1 MKKVSKKG
9 NSTKSGAKRKVV
21 IIGAGPAGLATAWK
35 LLRSRPGE
43 FTVKILEESGEI
55 GGISKTVNY
64 KGNRMD
70 IGGHRFFTKA
80 KEVQEFWEEVMPE
93 MMERERVSR
102 IYYKHKFFDYPVKL
116 NWATL
121 RNMGF
126 LTAMRCGLSYIRVV
140 IWPRKPEESLE
151 DFYVNR
157 FGKKLYEMFFEG
169 YTEKLWGKHPR
180 DISAEW
186 GAQRVKG
193 LSVMEVLRD
202 AIMKILHIQQKKVET
217 SLISKFQYPELGPG
231 AMWEKVAEEVQEM
244 SGEILLHEKVIGILR
259 NVKSETKKLNGSG
272 DFRNSNMGEF
282 TVKTENSEF
291 SADEVVSSMAVK
303 DLVGSLE
310 KVPKEVARIARELP
324 YRDFVTVGVLVRKL
338 EISSNGKRLSDS
350 LQERIRKVGVPDNWI
365 YVQDAGV
372 KLGRIQIFNN
382 WSPKM
387 VERAKETVWI
397 GLEYF
402 CAEGDKFW
410 QMSEKKCGE
419 MAVRELSKMGIIR
432 EEEVLDFH
440 RERVKKAYP
449 AYFGSYGEFRKVRE
463 FLDEIPG
470 LYLVG
475 RNGQHRYNNM
485 DHSVLT
491 GFRAAEVIMG
501 GRKREEIWAVNT
513 EKEYGEE
520 K

>member
-1 MKKVSKKG
+1 MKKVRR
-9 NSTKSGAKRKVV
+9 KRVV

-35 LLRSRPGE
+35 LLKEKPGE
-43 FTVKILEESGEI
+43 FSVKILEESEEI
-55 GGISKTVNY
+55 GGISRTVNY

-102 IYYKHKFFDYPVKL
+102 IYYRRKFFDYPVKL
-116 NWATL
+116 NFATL
-121 RNMGF
+121 RSMGF
-126 LTAMRCGLSYIRVV
+126 LTAVECGFSYLRAV
-140 IWPRKPEESLE
+140 ILPRKPEKSLE

-193 LSVMEVLRD
+193 LSVREVLRD
-202 AIMKILHIQQKKVET
+202 SLFKIFHIRRAAKKVET

-231 AMWEKVAEEVQEM
+231 AMWERVASEVREM
-244 SGEILLHEKVIGILR
+244 GGEILLGEKVLRILR
-259 NVKSETKKLNGSG
+259 EKTGGFV
-272 DFRNSNMGEF
+272 
-282 TVKTENSEF
+282 VKTEENEF
-291 SADEVVSSMAVK
+291 LADDVVSSMAVK
-303 DLVGSLE
+303 DLVRSLE
-310 KVPKEVARIARELP
+310 NMPREVAKIAKELP
-324 YRDFVTVGVLVRKL
+324 YRDFVTVGVLVRRL
-338 EISSNGKRLSDS
+338 EISSSDS
-350 LQERIRKVGVPDNWI
+350 RKLSESLRERIRTVGVPDNWI

-387 VERAKETVWI
+387 VKKPGETVWI

-402 CAEGDKFW
+402 CREGDEFW
-410 QMSEKKCGE
+410 RMSEKKCGK
-419 MAVRELSKMGIIR
+419 MAIRELTEMGVIR
-432 EEEVLDFH
+432 DEEVLDFH
-440 RERVKKAYP
+440 REKVRKAYP
-449 AYFGSYGEFRKVRE
+449 AYFGSYAKFSKVRE
-463 FLDEIPG
+463 FLDGIPG

-491 GFRAAEVIMG
+491 GFRAAEVMMG
-501 GRKREEIWAVNT
+501 IRRREEIWAVNT